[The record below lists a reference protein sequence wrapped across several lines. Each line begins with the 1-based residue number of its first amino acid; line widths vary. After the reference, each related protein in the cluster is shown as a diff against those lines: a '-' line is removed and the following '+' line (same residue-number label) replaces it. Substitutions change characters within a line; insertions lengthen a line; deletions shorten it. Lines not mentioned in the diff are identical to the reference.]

1 MKRILVT
8 LLLLAAISSIMAAEK
23 PLDLNDLDMDKKDVQ
38 PNIGLQA
45 DLERRSTMLKWHQWL
60 GIAALVPM
68 ATDYFLGDNAK
79 HDTEIRNW
87 HMGLGIATTTLY
99 ASAALFA
106 IFAPK
111 PDGIKDTGSTKFHR
125 WLSYIHLP
133 LMIIVPILGNAA
145 RQQIEDGQRVSGVAS
160 LHGAAATTL
169 LATYAISITVLAFNF

>member
-1 MKRILVT
+1 MKKIISA
-8 LLLLAAISSIMAAEK
+8 LLIAGALGSLMAADK
-23 PLDLNDLDMDKKDVQ
+23 PLDLGDLDLDKKDIQSNV
-38 PNIGLQA
+38 GLQA

-60 GIAALVPM
+60 GIAALIPM
-68 ATDYFLGDNAK
+68 ATDYFLGDDAGHNS
-79 HDTEIRNW
+79 DTRNW

-111 PDGIKDTGSTKFHR
+111 PDGVKDTGSTKIHR
-125 WLSYIHLP
+125 WLSFIHLP
-133 LMIIVPILGNAA
+133 LMIIVPLLGNAA
-145 RQQIEDGQRVSGVAS
+145 RSQIDDGQRVSGVAS